1 LKKEGCKKERVT
13 IMGLYDIGKSQTPQD
28 LVVKFQRIDI
38 VAVMLWLVSRLRVVY
53 KHELKG

>member
-1 LKKEGCKKERVT
+1 
-13 IMGLYDIGKSQTPQD
+13 MGLYDIGKSQTPQD